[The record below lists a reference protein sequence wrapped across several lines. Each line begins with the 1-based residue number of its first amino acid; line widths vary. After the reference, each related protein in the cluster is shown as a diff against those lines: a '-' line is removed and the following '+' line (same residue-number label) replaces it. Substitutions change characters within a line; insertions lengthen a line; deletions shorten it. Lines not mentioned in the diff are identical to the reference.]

1 MALAVRLRC
10 GVHERRTHTLSQRS
24 IEILVGRLVTDEAFR
39 HAFVQDPVST
49 LGVFMQSGHEL
60 NAVEIQA
67 LTASGSSFW
76 DEIAERIDPR
86 LQRIAVR

>member
-1 MALAVRLRC
+1 MTLAVRLRC
-10 GVHERRTHTLSQRS
+10 GVPERRTHTLAQRS

-39 HAFVQDPVST
+39 HAFAQDAVSA

-86 LQRIAVR
+86 LQRIALR